1 MAQKRKS
8 NQTKTARKAK
18 GKGKSGRDIRGAA
31 ADAALSL
38 AVKSGWDRL
47 SLSDVAKSAKLPQKD
62 VAAAFK
68 DSWDILAFVLKRQED
83 DTKAEVE
90 NYLGDSWRDNL
101 MEILMMRFE
110 KAQPH
115 RDAYAAIGP
124 SALRDPRVAQRFG
137 REFFATLSRMLT
149 LAGLERGRCQPL
161 FVAGFGALYLSLVDT
176 WLRDKTPDMSHTMA
190 AIDKRI
196 GLFERLTNPKEAA
209 A

>member
-8 NQTKTARKAK
+8 NQTKTSPKT
-18 GKGKSGRDIRGAA
+18 RDKA
-31 ADAALSL
+31 ADAALAL
-38 AVKSGWDRL
+38 AAKSGWDRL
-47 SLSDVAKSAKLPQKD
+47 SLADVAKAAKLPQKD
-62 VAAAFK
+62 VAAAFT
-68 DSWDILAFVLKRQED
+68 DGWDILAFVLKRLED

-115 RDAYAAIGP
+115 RDAFAAIGP

-149 LAGLERGRCQPL
+149 LAGLSRGRCQPL
-161 FVAGFGALYLSLVDT
+161 FVAGFGALYISLVDT
-176 WLRDKTPDMSHTMA
+176 WLKDKTPDMSHTMA

-196 GLFERLTNPKEAA
+196 GLFERLTNPKESAA
-209 A
+209 